1 MEDCYE
7 KMMILEGE
15 LKDFIPLAE
24 AEIPNYGNKWK
35 VQHFKDLSL

>member
-7 KMMILEGE
+7 KMMTLEGE

-24 AEIPNYGNKWK
+24 TELPNYGNKRK
-35 VQHFKDLSL
+35 V